1 MFLFCSDTL
10 CSRNAQEATAQEAK
24 MHFMTEPKTDRI
36 AFVRDFVAITGF
48 FVTLYAW
55 FVVGAALTA

>member
-1 MFLFCSDTL
+1 
-10 CSRNAQEATAQEAK
+10 